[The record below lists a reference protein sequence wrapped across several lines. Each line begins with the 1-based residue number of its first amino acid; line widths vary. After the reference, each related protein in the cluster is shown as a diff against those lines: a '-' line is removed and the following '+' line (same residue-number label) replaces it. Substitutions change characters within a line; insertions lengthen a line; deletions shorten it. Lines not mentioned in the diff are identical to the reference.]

1 MIIQYRSIGECNLMQ
16 VLKENVKEK
25 IYQAAIEEFY
35 KKGFLKAKMQD
46 IAKKARISVGL
57 TYSYYNNKEDL
68 FAAIVEP
75 IYKEIIYSIENE
87 EERDSE
93 IGDPANLFEQES
105 AFILQLL
112 RQKRKIFLILIDC
125 SKGTRFEKAKEQ
137 IINVTK
143 EHIKRQLSPRV
154 NDQLFKIDEAFY
166 HILANNF
173 IEGLL
178 EIARHYQGS
187 QWAENMLKL
196 LTHQFFYGVS
206 GFHR

>member
-1 MIIQYRSIGECNLMQ
+1 MIIQYRNIGECNLMQ
-16 VLKENVKEK
+16 VLKEKVKEK

-46 IAKKARISVGL
+46 IAKKAGISVGL

-75 IYKEIIYSIENE
+75 IYKEIIQSIENE
-87 EERDSE
+87 EKRDSK

-112 RQKRKIFLILIDC
+112 RQKREIFLILIDR

-137 IINVTK
+137 IIGVTK
-143 EHIKRQLSPRV
+143 EHIKRQLSPKV
-154 NDQLFKIDEAFY
+154 NSQIFKIDEAFY

-178 EIARHYQGS
+178 EIARHYQGNK
-187 QWAENMLKL
+187 WGENMLKL

>member
-1 MIIQYRSIGECNLMQ
+1 MNNYSILRIIVMQ
-16 VLKENVKEK
+16 VLKDNVKEK

-35 KKGFLKAKMQD
+35 KKGFLKTKIQD
-46 IAKKARISVGL
+46 IAKKAEISVGL

-75 IYKEIIYSIENE
+75 IYKEIIQSVENE
-87 EERDSE
+87 EERDLE
-93 IGDPANLFEQES
+93 IGDPTNLFEKES

-112 RQKRKIFLILIDC
+112 RRKRKVFLILIDR
-125 SKGTRFEKAKEQ
+125 SKGTRFEKAAEQ
-137 IINVTK
+137 IIGVTK
-143 EHIKRQLSPRV
+143 EHIKRQLSPKV
-154 NDQLFKIDEAFY
+154 NSQFFKIDEVFY

-178 EIARHYQGS
+178 EIARHYQGNK
-187 QWAENMLKL
+187 WAENMLKM

>member
-1 MIIQYRSIGECNLMQ
+1 MQ
-16 VLKENVKEK
+16 VLKEKVKEK

-46 IAKKARISVGL
+46 IAKKAGISTGL

-75 IYKEIIYSIENE
+75 VYKEILQPLENE
-87 EERDSE
+87 EGRDSE
-93 IGDPANLFEQES
+93 IGDPVNLFEQES

-112 RQKRKIFLILIDC
+112 RQKREIFLILIDH
-125 SKGTRFEKAKEQ
+125 SKGTKFEKAKDQ
-137 IINVTK
+137 IINVIK
-143 EHIKRQLSPRV
+143 EHIKRQLSPKV
-154 NDQLFKIDEAFY
+154 NSQIYKIDEAFY

-187 QWAENMLKL
+187 LWAENMLKL
-196 LTHQFFYGVS
+196 LTHQYFYGVS

>member
-1 MIIQYRSIGECNLMQ
+1 VQ
-16 VLKENVKEK
+16 VLKEKVKEK
-25 IYQAAIEEFY
+25 IYQSAIKEFY

-46 IAKKARISVGL
+46 IAKKAGISVGL

-75 IYKEIIYSIENE
+75 IYKEIIQLIENE
-87 EERDSE
+87 EKRDSK

-112 RQKRKIFLILIDC
+112 RQKREIFLILIDR
-125 SKGTRFEKAKEQ
+125 SKGTRFAKAKEQ
-137 IINVTK
+137 IIGVTK
-143 EHIKRQLSPRV
+143 EHIKRQLSPKV
-154 NDQLFKIDEAFY
+154 NSQIFKIDEAFY

-187 QWAENMLKL
+187 KWGGNMLKL

>member
-1 MIIQYRSIGECNLMQ
+1 MQ

-25 IYQAAIEEFY
+25 IYQAAVEEFY

-46 IAKKARISVGL
+46 IAKKAGISVGL

-68 FAAIVEP
+68 FAGIVEP
-75 IYKEIIYSIENE
+75 IYKKIIQPMEDE
-87 EERDSE
+87 EGRDSE
-93 IGDPANLFEQES
+93 TGDPGYLFEQES
-105 AFILQLL
+105 AFILQLF
-112 RQKRKIFLILIDC
+112 RQKRETFLILIDR
-125 SKGTRFEKAKEQ
+125 SKGTRYEKAKEQ
-137 IINVTK
+137 IIDITK
-143 EHIKRQLSPRV
+143 EHIKRQLSSRV
-154 NDQLFKIDEAFY
+154 NSQLFKINEVFY

-187 QWAENMLKL
+187 LWAENMLKL
-196 LTHQFFYGVS
+196 LTHQYFYGVS

>member
-1 MIIQYRSIGECNLMQ
+1 LMQ

-25 IYQAAIEEFY
+25 IYQAAVEEFY

-46 IAKKARISVGL
+46 IAKKAGISVGL

-68 FAAIVEP
+68 FAGIVEP
-75 IYKEIIYSIENE
+75 IYKKIIQPMEDE
-87 EERDSE
+87 EGRDSE
-93 IGDPANLFEQES
+93 TGDPGYLFEQES
-105 AFILQLL
+105 AFILQLF
-112 RQKRKIFLILIDC
+112 RQKRETFLILIDR
-125 SKGTRFEKAKEQ
+125 SKGTRYEKAKEQ
-137 IINVTK
+137 IIDITK
-143 EHIKRQLSPRV
+143 EHIKRQLSSRV
-154 NDQLFKIDEAFY
+154 NSQLFKINEVFY

-187 QWAENMLKL
+187 LWAENMLKL
-196 LTHQFFYGVS
+196 LTHQYFYGVS

>member
-1 MIIQYRSIGECNLMQ
+1 MIIQYRNIGECNLMQ
-16 VLKENVKEK
+16 VLKENVKEN

-35 KKGFLKAKMQD
+35 EKGFLKAKMQD
-46 IAKKARISVGL
+46 IAKKAGISTGL

-68 FAAIVEP
+68 FAVIVEP
-75 IYKEIIYSIENE
+75 IYKEILQPLENE

-93 IGDPANLFEQES
+93 IGNPTNLFEQES
-105 AFILQLL
+105 SSILQLL
-112 RQKRKIFLILIDC
+112 RQKREIFLILIDR

-143 EHIKRQLSPRV
+143 EHIKRQLSPKV
-154 NDQLFKIDEAFY
+154 NSQIFRIDEAFY

-187 QWAENMLKL
+187 LWAENMLKL
-196 LTHQFFYGVS
+196 LTHQYFYGVS